1 MNKAIYQKL
10 NQYFSRTTSRRDF
23 IQAVTALGLT
33 GLAAES
39 LLASVQRGVAIG
51 EGGPQSM
58 RIVEGTTGELLV
70 KQLKAIGVKYI
81 LLHDFQ
87 RCLAYA

>member
-39 LLASVQRGVAIG
+39 LLASVQRGVASP
-51 EGGPQSM
+51 GG
-58 RIVEGTTGELLV
+58 
-70 KQLKAIGVKYI
+70 
-81 LLHDFQ
+81 FF
-87 RCLAYA
+87 

>member
-39 LLASVQRGVAIG
+39 LLASVQQRPPGAIADNLSLPLLQLSLRSGALLSHPRG
-51 EGGPQSM
+51 
-58 RIVEGTTGELLV
+58 
-70 KQLKAIGVKYI
+70 
-81 LLHDFQ
+81 
-87 RCLAYA
+87 